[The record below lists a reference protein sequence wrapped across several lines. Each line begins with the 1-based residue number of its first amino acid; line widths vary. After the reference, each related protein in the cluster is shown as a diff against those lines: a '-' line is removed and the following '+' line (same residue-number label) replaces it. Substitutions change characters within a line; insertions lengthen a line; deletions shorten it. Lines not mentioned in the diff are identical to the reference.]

1 MPVVFY
7 HRGLWYVNSSVLAVS
22 SFAVSYLSK
31 YSFITFFA
39 IWFRARTR
47 VRWVVSDE
55 YVFVLVFFHLLRLA
69 PKPLVVDFNFL
80 SLFATFLC
88 GILGQVDVPQFSL
101 YYPFFIFNLFRI
113 G

>member
-1 MPVVFY
+1 MLI
-7 HRGLWYVNSSVLAVS
+7 HH
-22 SFAVSYLSK
+22 
-31 YSFITFFA
+31 FFA

-80 SLFATFLC
+80 SLFATSLC
-88 GILGQVDVPQFSL
+88 GILDLVDVPPVFFVLSFF
-101 YYPFFIFNLFRI
+101 FFIFNLFRI